1 MSLQRDVGVT
11 DGKDPSVQSMEIASR
26 DRTLDPASRVSVPP
40 GQLPA
45 RDDPVLPLR
54 KLRQCLR
61 FI

>member
-1 MSLQRDVGVT
+1 
-11 DGKDPSVQSMEIASR
+11 MEIASR